1 MLPLFSGVVELIR
14 GTAVAETEG
23 GGGYGRSVC
32 PETLGPHAGSMVRT
46 MSFDSERRRQS
57 LNLTT
62 VMIEG

>member
-14 GTAVAETEG
+14 GTAVAETEE

-32 PETLGPHAGSMVRT
+32 PKPSGHTRAAMVRT